1 MKKVFMV
8 TMLVMFAVALFA
20 PIAAFAAEAAAAPAA
35 ADSGKLLYYGLAT
48 LGCAVGIG
56 LAAAGCGAGMGHGI
70 RGALEGTARNPAV
83 GGKLMTTLI
92 IGLAMIES
100 LAIYALVIVLITF
113 YANPFVK

>member
-1 MKKVFMV
+1 MKKIFMV
-8 TMLVMFAVALFA
+8 TMLALFAVALLA
-20 PIAAFAAEAAAAPAA
+20 PLAFAADPAGTSVDPA
-35 ADSGKLLYYGLAT
+35 KLQYYGLAT
-48 LGCAVGIG
+48 LGCAIGIG

>member
-1 MKKVFMV
+1 MRKVLTV
-8 TMLVMFAVALFA
+8 TMLALFAVALLA
-20 PIAAFAAEAAAAPAA
+20 PLAFAEEATKAAPAMDPA
-35 ADSGKLLYYGLAT
+35 KLQYYGLAT
-48 LGCAVGIG
+48 LGAAVGIG
-56 LAAAGCGAGMGHGI
+56 LAAAGCGAGMGQGI
-70 RGALEGTARNPAV
+70 RGALEGTARNPGV

>member
-1 MKKVFMV
+1 MKKI
-8 TMLVMFAVALFA
+8 FALTILALFA
-20 PIAAFAAEAAAAPAA
+20 VILFGTFAFAAKDASEGAVMDPA
-35 ADSGKLLYYGLAT
+35 KLQYYGLAT
-48 LGCAVGIG
+48 LGCAIGIG

>member
-1 MKKVFMV
+1 MKKIFMV
-8 TMLVMFAVALFA
+8 TMLALFA
-20 PIAAFAAEAAAAPAA
+20 VMLFAPLAFGAEAGAAVDPA
-35 ADSGKLLYYGLAT
+35 KLQYYGLAT
-48 LGCAVGIG
+48 LGCAIGIG